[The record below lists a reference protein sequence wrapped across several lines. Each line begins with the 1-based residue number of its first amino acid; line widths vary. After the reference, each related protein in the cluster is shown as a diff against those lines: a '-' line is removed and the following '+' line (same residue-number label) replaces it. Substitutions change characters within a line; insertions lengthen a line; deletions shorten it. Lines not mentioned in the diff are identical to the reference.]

1 MKNDIEMNLPKLNK
15 LDDVFGNNSKRNVNE
30 LIEKIEEAT
39 NLQKIE
45 LKYVYPVLKYDR
57 LNQESAKEITEDL
70 HERDIVTV
78 LSNHLDIIA
87 SYLSCQKIMYMEASH
102 YTNNWLNYLMI
113 PTIVITSTCSVL
125 SGTEKYFRSAFL
137 VSCLSAFSA
146 LLLAIINYLK
156 LDAASEAHKISSHQ
170 YDKLQSQIEFLSGN
184 TLLFSQPSFNNH
196 TTYYRRKKSKAINLK
211 EKKEEEEEYRININV
226 EFKNNFDN
234 EYQKYYEDY
243 IRSEKPRS
251 INDKEIRC
259 EFRKKYETEK
269 HEKLEI
275 KYKEIEEKY
284 KKIDEDISLLSAE
297 QEMNDYDETITIIR
311 KEMEDIKNKIK
322 DIKETNQFIIP
333 RDIRYRFPTLYNTNV
348 FTWIKIIEEY
358 KMYLNNE
365 FINIKNN
372 LNYTNACITFTIK
385 QNLEN
390 KQLFDEGNV
399 NDQLEILNEKKKYF
413 KKLRRDN
420 TTKIINLGTAFKDV
434 DRMFKTEIH
443 NAEHRRNYRIRIFF
457 ITSFINS
464 LYFIFNIFLC
474 FSSLIWTIDE
484 IPIIIYLKRCKL
496 KYIKDLIS
504 KNSVLYDILERRN
517 EAREDEFDEKK
528 KILSMGKFFCC
539 CRKNDCCEDEEFILE
554 QYQKNQE
561 ELKKNNIESWDC

>member
-1 MKNDIEMNLPKLNK
+1 
-15 LDDVFGNNSKRNVNE
+15 
-30 LIEKIEEAT
+30 
-39 NLQKIE
+39 
-45 LKYVYPVLKYDR
+45 
-57 LNQESAKEITEDL
+57 
-70 HERDIVTV
+70 
-78 LSNHLDIIA
+78 
-87 SYLSCQKIMYMEASH
+87 
-102 YTNNWLNYLMI
+102 
-113 PTIVITSTCSVL
+113 
-125 SGTEKYFRSAFL
+125 
-137 VSCLSAFSA
+137 
-146 LLLAIINYLK
+146 
-156 LDAASEAHKISSHQ
+156 
-170 YDKLQSQIEFLSGN
+170 
-184 TLLFSQPSFNNH
+184 
-196 TTYYRRKKSKAINLK
+196 
-211 EKKEEEEEYRININV
+211 
-226 EFKNNFDN
+226 
-234 EYQKYYEDY
+234 
-243 IRSEKPRS
+243 
-251 INDKEIRC
+251 
-259 EFRKKYETEK
+259 
-269 HEKLEI
+269 
-275 KYKEIEEKY
+275 
-284 KKIDEDISLLSAE
+284 
-297 QEMNDYDETITIIR
+297 MNDYDETISIIR

-517 EAREDEFDEKK
+517 EAREDDFDEKK